1 MALEIVALFLWE
13 VIINTKIMY
22 LGKTDS
28 LSKRNF
34 ILFQFSWKTKNTQ
47 KKGHIS
53 IGIF

>member
-22 LGKTDS
+22 LGKKKT
-28 LSKRNF
+28 LYLKE
-34 ILFQFSWKTKNTQ
+34 ILFYFNFLGKQ